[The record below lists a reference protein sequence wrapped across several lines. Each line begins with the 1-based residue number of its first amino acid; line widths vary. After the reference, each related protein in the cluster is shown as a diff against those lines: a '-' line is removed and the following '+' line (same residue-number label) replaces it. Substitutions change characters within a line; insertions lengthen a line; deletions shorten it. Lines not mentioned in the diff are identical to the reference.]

1 MTTATFT
8 DGDIRFNRFDQPLLG
23 AASDALHLV
32 FFWPAT
38 EFGIIDEIDPNSIRR
53 SESFKREMLRKQGG
67 ECTWCQKPLHYDAV
81 EVDHVWPISRGG
93 RNWVSNLQVL
103 HGVKGNEDG
112 RKCNQEKAASID
124 FALRNISPLLPH
136 LVALIRWLSKRPR
149 LAALIVGGI
158 ALVIAIAIV
167 VKWLSEYVNG
177 VRRYLRL
184 LKSAQESLTRT
195 ATTVSRHLESAGAQ
209 ALHVQSTACGFAV
222 KARGIAGGVPTCAV
236 HLAERARGLPSAR
249 ATKAANHAA
258 RTVRG
263 AAGVVRRAASGA
275 VNSVP
280 HTPGLAQRTAGRVS
294 DALPRPWRKTR
305 TALAVSTFGASS
317 RVPVLHS

>member
-8 DGDIRFNRFDQPLLG
+8 DDDIRFNRFDQPLLG

-112 RKCNQEKAASID
+112 RKCNQEKAARINY
-124 FALRNISPLLPH
+124 AVENISPLLPY
-136 LVALIRWLSKRPR
+136 LVASIRWLSKRQR

-158 ALVIAIAIV
+158 ALIVAIAIV

-177 VRRYLRL
+177 VRRYLHL
-184 LKSAQESLTRT
+184 LRSAQESLSRLTR
-195 ATTVSRHLESAGAQ
+195 RHSVTFSGQLEGAY
-209 ALHVQSTACGFAV
+209 GFAQ
-222 KARGIAGGVPTCAV
+222 KARGIAGGVPICAV

-249 ATKAANHAA
+249 ATKAVNHDKQ
-258 RTVRG
+258 TVRG
-263 AAGVVRRAASGA
+263 AAGVVRRTASGA

-280 HTPGLAQRTAGRVS
+280 HTPRMAQCAAGRVS

-305 TALAVSTFGASS
+305 PAVAVSTFGALS
-317 RVPVLHS
+317 RVPVLRP